1 MKGKVHAVSEFNQV
15 WLDFRDR
22 FGLTWSLRM
31 REQFNRA
38 ASNAGWHARLGWSGL
53 QGPKEEIALPDMLRT
68 LQALLKRF
76 GPEHSDES

>member
-1 MKGKVHAVSEFNQV
+1 MKGRVHAVSAFNQV

-53 QGPKEEIALPDMLRT
+53 QGPKEEIAQPDMLRT
-68 LQALLKRF
+68 LKALLKRF
-76 GPEHSDES
+76 GPEHPEES